1 MTPRFGRVLT
11 AMISPFDED
20 GSLDIEGRLISK
32 ERKNSQNGLWS
43 KEMKVWLLLAQL
55 ESLQL

>member
-20 GSLDIEGRLISK
+20 GSLDIEGAQKLAK
-32 ERKNSQNGLWS
+32 
-43 KEMKVWLLLAQL
+43 WLVEQGN
-55 ESLQL
+55 